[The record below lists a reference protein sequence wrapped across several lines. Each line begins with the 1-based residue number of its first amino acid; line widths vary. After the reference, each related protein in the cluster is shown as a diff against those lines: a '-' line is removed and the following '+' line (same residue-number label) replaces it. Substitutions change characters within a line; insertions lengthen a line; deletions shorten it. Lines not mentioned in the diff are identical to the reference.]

1 MIPDLATGFAVSM
14 PRKVTPDE
22 SVTEPPQRVYTLP
35 LGTRARADLTVGFM
49 ETVVKPRDLEAL
61 VRAKADTLRDAG
73 ATDVAITDVKPAL
86 VAGKFAA
93 YDFTT
98 SYTYKSTKSV
108 MWSRYIAGPKS
119 LVVVTTVVTGDATA
133 AEPAATMREYH
144 QRTVDSV
151 REV

>member
-1 MIPDLATGFAVSM
+1 
-14 PRKVTPDE
+14 
-22 SVTEPPQRVYTLP
+22 
-35 LGTRARADLTVGFM
+35 M